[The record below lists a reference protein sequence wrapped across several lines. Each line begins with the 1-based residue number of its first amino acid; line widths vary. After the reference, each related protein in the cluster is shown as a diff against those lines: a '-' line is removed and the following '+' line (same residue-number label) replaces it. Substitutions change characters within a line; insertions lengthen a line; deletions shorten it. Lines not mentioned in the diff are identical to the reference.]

1 MEACTVDNMQTA
13 LAELGVHANTLT
25 EEEKTILEE
34 QSFLLLEN
42 LMDDVWLEDVRN
54 SYEALMEEKYGPFR
68 PETVGKPAA
77 DGASRHFNAGTRRWF
92 DMVSEGEVF
101 ERMYTHPKV
110 LAAVQH
116 ILKADFKLHS
126 VNGRDALPGMGEQ
139 ALHTDTSARNPDE
152 PYKLVNSAWLL
163 DAFTEESGPTRIVPG
178 THNLKGEPKDY
189 VNPQDDHPEQRLV
202 HASAGS
208 VFIFNCHLWHSGTKN
223 RSASLRRAIHCAYG
237 RRDYDQQPC
246 QKERIRKS
254 TYDRLLPAARY
265 LLDV

>member
-1 MEACTVDNMQTA
+1 MEDCTAHNMQTA
-13 LAELGVHANTLT
+13 LVGLDVHANTLT
-25 EEEKTILEE
+25 EEEKKILDE

-42 LMDDVWLEDVRN
+42 LMDDAWMEDVRS
-54 SYEALMEEKYGPFR
+54 SYETLMEEKYGAFR

-77 DGASRHFNAGTRRWF
+77 DGTSRHFNAGTRR
-92 DMVSEGEVF
+92 EVF

-110 LAAVQH
+110 LAAVHQ

-139 ALHTDTSARNPDE
+139 SLHTDTSARNPDE

-189 VNPQDDHPEQRLV
+189 VNPEDSHAEQQLV

-208 VFIFNCHLWHSGTKN
+208 VFVFNCHLWHSGTKN
-223 RSASLRRAIHCAYG
+223 RSTSLRRAIHCAFG

-254 TYDRLLPAARY
+254 TYDRLSPAARY